1 MRYDHP
7 SEFSGNSMSLA
18 SVDDGSLDVTVL
30 QPELVF
36 QDEPKNHNRIQAE
49 HVAVQRSTEAI
60 QRTFQKIF
68 RNSMKFLV
76 PSRRKKSGP
85 SQAPS
90 YGVSLSSTAPGDLDL
105 GDPPV
110 EFDMLLLKEE

>member
-1 MRYDHP
+1 
-7 SEFSGNSMSLA
+7 
-18 SVDDGSLDVTVL
+18 
-30 QPELVF
+30 
-36 QDEPKNHNRIQAE
+36 
-49 HVAVQRSTEAI
+49 
-60 QRTFQKIF
+60 
-68 RNSMKFLV
+68 MKFLV